1 MNLADLP
8 EVVRVGGFTPTS
20 PPTHLLEGDK
30 PVVFSDLVQSW
41 PAVSGCRQ
49 SAADAWNYL
58 QQFATEEPVTAY
70 LGDEQF
76 DGRFFYNQEFNG
88 FNFRSGAA
96 PLGAV
101 LERLTNQR
109 GQADAQTIYV
119 GSTMVDKWLP
129 GFRQANDLKLPS
141 EQPLVSF
148 WFGNQSRISAH
159 YDYPDNVACVVA
171 GRRRFTLFPPE
182 QVGNLYVGPM
192 EHTPSG
198 QTISLVDFAQPDL
211 QRFPKFAQALEH
223 AVVAELGPGDALFI
237 PSMWWHHVES
247 LSDFNLLVNYWWID
261 SHQALGSPAAAL
273 LHAIWAI
280 RDLPARQKEGW
291 QALLRHYVFAND
303 ESTYAH
309 IPEHARGCL
318 APLDEAGAQQLRA
331 VLLNKLNN

>member
-148 WFGNQSRISAH
+148 WLGNQSRISAH
-159 YDYPDNVACVVA
+159 YD
-171 GRRRFTLFPPE
+171 
-182 QVGNLYVGPM
+182 
-192 EHTPSG
+192 
-198 QTISLVDFAQPDL
+198 
-211 QRFPKFAQALEH
+211 
-223 AVVAELGPGDALFI
+223 
-237 PSMWWHHVES
+237 
-247 LSDFNLLVNYWWID
+247 
-261 SHQALGSPAAAL
+261 
-273 LHAIWAI
+273 
-280 RDLPARQKEGW
+280 
-291 QALLRHYVFAND
+291 
-303 ESTYAH
+303 
-309 IPEHARGCL
+309 
-318 APLDEAGAQQLRA
+318 
-331 VLLNKLNN
+331 